1 MLIVHMI
8 ALGLLSGASAS
19 DANIEPIYFDTNASY
34 DLYLDR
40 SVAYDGVVNYTAEYP
55 NKVK

>member
-1 MLIVHMI
+1 MI